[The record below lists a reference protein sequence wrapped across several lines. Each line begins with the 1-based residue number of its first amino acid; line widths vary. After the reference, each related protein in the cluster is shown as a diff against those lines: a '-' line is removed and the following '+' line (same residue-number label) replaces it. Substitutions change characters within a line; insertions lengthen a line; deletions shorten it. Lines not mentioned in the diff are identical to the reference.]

1 MYNNYRSAWEQETLS
16 PEADDRIRRMLEAS
30 SCSDENKETIPM
42 KNIKRKILKTA
53 VAAIAAVIVLT
64 VASLAVAVVR
74 IDLVIHT
81 KNGSHVIEFK
91 PEDEEYIELGSWYP
105 EYTPEGYKEVFI
117 SFVID
122 GHQIIHFE
130 NDDGDLISLEYVK
143 ATTVNQVYIDL
154 TRTQEDVAV
163 NGLPA
168 TIFGESSLFWTNDER
183 GIGFHLSGSVGKE
196 ELIAIA
202 ESITESDEKLIPTG
216 EKKNALTLEQLGDY
230 QPTTLPEGYEAAEFR
245 TSPLEGEDDWY
256 AYVHR
261 EYENRRHDMI
271 YIVYET
277 FRLESTVEDPAA
289 TILDYKTSEG
299 NSVRTNVTIQGLPG
313 ILVENDGELVELVWV
328 DVKKGLTFSVSGDTI
343 TGEEAI
349 AIAEGITLS

>member
-1 MYNNYRSAWEQETLS
+1 MHNNYRSAWEQETLS
-16 PEADDRIRRMLEAS
+16 PEADARIRRMLEAS
-30 SCSDENKETIPM
+30 SCSGKHKETIPM
-42 KNIKRKILKTA
+42 KNIKRKIPKTT

-64 VASLAVAVVR
+64 VAALAVAVSR
-74 IDLVIHT
+74 IELVIHRE
-81 KNGSHVIEFK
+81 NGSHVIEFT
-91 PEDEEYIELGSWYP
+91 PVDEEYIDLGTWYP
-105 EYTPEGYKEVFI
+105 EYIPEGYEESFI
-117 SFVID
+117 SFVMD
-122 GHQIIHFE
+122 GSQVIHFE
-130 NDDGDLISLEYVK
+130 NEDGDLISLEYQTAK
-143 ATTVNQVYIDL
+143 ASHQVYIDL
-154 TRTQEDVAV
+154 ARTQEDVTV

-299 NSVRTNVTIQGLPG
+299 NGVRTNVTIQGLPG
-313 ILVENDGELVELVWV
+313 ILVENDSELVKLVWV
-328 DVKKGLTFSVSGDTI
+328 DFEKGLTFFVFCDTI

-349 AIAEGITLS
+349 AIAEGLTLY